1 MVSKRWGD
9 IYGRVDTT
17 EATGRTSWRNDSVV
31 VKDRF
36 IENHLR
42 VVKRN
47 SPYVEYKGYCCRQKY
62 KATSLYNK
70 QPARKVCKH
79 DWCN

>member
-1 MVSKRWGD
+1 MVSERWGD

-31 VKDRF
+31 VKDHF

-47 SPYVEYKGYCCRQKY
+47 SPYVEYKGYCCRHC
-62 KATSLYNK
+62 TINSLHVKFVSMIGVIN
-70 QPARKVCKH
+70 
-79 DWCN
+79 